1 MSKFSSIHREAPGA
15 AAGER
20 QKTKSGA
27 APTISP
33 FDRVDKALDDS
44 GARIHVPSVASF
56 KEFLLAHARIKVST
70 MDSAGTYT
78 GYTLEGREAL
88 EAIIDVIDLVIGSAG
103 GAVLKDSTIVIAG
116 GAQFGK
122 TILEL
127 NLAAYIAAVRFLN
140 PVVYLPDDALA
151 ADIVDAKFRPDVVDQ
166 IPWFAAMT
174 KLGKS
179 VNESGRAVDTKGAF
193 LVTDG
198 ERKSVGMY
206 RGLRKIPT
214 SFSADVAIRDEEDD
228 IDPKKAKFVSGRM
241 TVSALRLN
249 LIVGTQRIAG
259 AGQHKQWEN
268 GSQAVMLL
276 GPFGAELLDGLV
288 QQRHSAKCVTVSEP
302 PPGWVNPEEHWP
314 QICRCAVTGTPRSD
328 DPQLTWEGDFRR
340 AGSNEAAATYT
351 PDGVYYLA
359 DPRSGLQLNRNLV
372 AWHHRRPERIKQ
384 RRWSFRLSQFGISA
398 IDLAQIVAHWTRAVA
413 DADEMNSFACDRRA
427 MPKSSAQALTPQII
441 TRARGDFDY
450 GMKTEGRLRVAG
462 LDTGDR
468 CWFFA
473 REIESAARKLAVRFD
488 SIALG
493 DMVSRTLS
501 LCNAYDIGLLCIDE
515 RPAVSEAR
523 TLAMILNGL
532 DQLPKWPDVDFAAK
546 DSRFSLPNGLEW
558 NGEKRV
564 WKNLRCAVV
573 RFTKNQLGAGIE
585 QGAAMFVEEGQT
597 KFVPMISCNRFETI
611 DRVVREF
618 LTPAENVIE
627 VVEVNGKREV
637 RQTPSVL
644 LPRKTPGSPAIQ
656 DTLEGHLLTG
666 SQRAK
671 NEKSGELA
679 DYVDKVDNH
688 LLLANAYSGIAEL
701 LGGIARNTSTG
712 GAMDPAQVATA
723 GGSRWGNRRAI

>member
-1 MSKFSSIHREAPGA
+1 MSKAITPTRPGA

-20 QKTKSGA
+20 LKTKSGA
-27 APTISP
+27 APKLSAL
-33 FDRVDKALDDS
+33 DRVDARLDAS
-44 GARIHVPSVASF
+44 LASIRVPSVRSF
-56 KEFLLAHARIKVST
+56 KEFLLTHARIKVST
-70 MDSAGTYT
+70 VDNAGSYSS
-78 GYTLEGREAL
+78 YTLEGREAL

-103 GAVLKDSTIVIAG
+103 GGVLKDSTIVIAG

-127 NLAAYIAAVRFLN
+127 NLAAYIAAVRFMN
-140 PVVYLPDDALA
+140 PVVYMPDDQLA

-198 ERKSVGMY
+198 DRKAVGMY
-206 RGLRKIPT
+206 RGLKKIPT

-268 GSQAVMLL
+268 GSQGVMLL
-276 GPFGAELLDGLV
+276 GPFGAELLDGHVL
-288 QQRHSAKCVTVSEP
+288 QRHSAKCVTVSDP
-302 PPGWVNPEEHWP
+302 PPGWINPEEHWP
-314 QICRCAVTGTPRSD
+314 QICRCAITGTPRAD

-340 AGSNEAAATYT
+340 VGSNDVVATYT
-351 PDGVYYLA
+351 PDGNYYLA

-384 RRWSFRLSQFGISA
+384 RRWSFRLSQFGVPA

-427 MPKSSAQALTPQII
+427 MPKSSSQALTPQII
-441 TRARGDFDY
+441 ARARGEFDY
-450 GMKTEGRLRVAG
+450 GMTQPGILRVAG

-468 CWFFA
+468 CWMFI
-473 REIESAARKLAVRFD
+473 REIENAAKKRAVRFD

-493 DMVSRTLS
+493 DMVGRTLS
-501 LCNAYDIGLLCIDE
+501 LCAAYDVGLLCIDE

-532 DQLPKWPDVDFAAK
+532 DQLERWPAVDFAAK

-558 NGEKRV
+558 NGEKRI

-573 RFTKNQLGAGIE
+573 RFSKNQIGAGIE
-585 QGAAMFVEEGQT
+585 QGAAEFVENGQT
-597 KFVPMISCNRFETI
+597 KFVPMIACNRFETI

-618 LTPAENVIE
+618 LTPSENVIE
-627 VVEVNGKREV
+627 VVDVGGKREV
-637 RQTPSVL
+637 RQTPAIL
-644 LPRKTPGSPAIQ
+644 LPRKLPGAPAIL
-656 DTLEGHLLTG
+656 DTLDSHLLTG

-688 LLLANAYSGIAEL
+688 LLLADAYSGLAEL
-701 LGGIARNTSTG
+701 LGGIAKNTRTG
-712 GAMDPAQVATA
+712 GAMDPAAVTTV
-723 GGSRWGNRRAI
+723 GFGRWRGTGRAW